1 MNNFSYLRVLPLAL
15 LVFASCSQKQAEV
28 QNPQEEAKVR
38 MSFAPAKAPQ
48 DADPTLADFCNHLDV
63 FIIEGTDT
71 IDVHQTSSDAD
82 FGEVELSLNKTK
94 TYKMVAVAHKNSG
107 NASIANNILSF
118 ANEKVTHMLLGT
130 TTFSPAST
138 TDVECAMN
146 RIVGQFKLE
155 MTDVV
160 PDGITQLDITT
171 YQTGTR
177 WNLSNNT
184 ATNIIDRLSQISFT
198 ARNNDGSA
206 SAVMYILPN
215 NLTEASQFNIHVQA
229 KTANGTVV
237 EERTF
242 ENVSIRANYRTT
254 YSGQFFVTTP
264 MTFTFSVSNWNDF
277 ETVEY

>member
-1 MNNFSYLRVLPLAL
+1 MRKTILFVAAVAL
-15 LVFASCSQKQAEV
+15 TFAACNKQAEV
-28 QNPQEEAKVR
+28 QNPHESQKVK
-38 MSFAPAKAPQ
+38 MSFAPAKSPQ
-48 DADPTLADFCNHLDV
+48 DADPTLADFCSHLDV

-94 TYKMVAVAHKNSG
+94 TYKIVAVAHKNSG

-130 TTFSPAST
+130 TAFSPAST

-171 YQTGTR
+171 YQTGIR
-177 WNLSNNT
+177 WNLANNT
-184 ATNIIDRLSQISFT
+184 ATNVIDRLSQISFT

-215 NLTEASQFNIHVQA
+215 NLTEASLFNIHVQA

-264 MTFTFSVSNWNDF
+264 MAFTFSVSNWNDF

>member
-1 MNNFSYLRVLPLAL
+1 MKKSILFVAAVAL
-15 LVFASCSQKQAEV
+15 TFAACNKQAEV

-138 TDVECAMN
+138 TNVACTMN

-177 WNLSNNT
+177 WNLANNT
-184 ATNIIDRLSQISFT
+184 ATNVIDRLSQISFT

-215 NLTEASQFNIHVQA
+215 NLTESSLFTINVKA

-242 ENVSIRANYRTT
+242 ENVAIRANYKTT

-264 MTFTFSVSNWNDF
+264 MAFSFSVNDWSEF